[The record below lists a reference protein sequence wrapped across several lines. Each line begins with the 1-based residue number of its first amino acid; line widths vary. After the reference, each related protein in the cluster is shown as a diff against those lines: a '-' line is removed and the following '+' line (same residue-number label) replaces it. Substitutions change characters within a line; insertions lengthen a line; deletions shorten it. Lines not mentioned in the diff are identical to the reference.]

1 MAVTVPELLPTDLVE
16 EILCRVPATSL
27 KRLRS
32 TCKAWNLLIKDDR
45 RFASKHFDNSTKQFM
60 PLLLRND
67 NNIFPVSINLHGSSS
82 PSVELKTEL
91 IDPADSKNSSA
102 ARFYVT
108 RIFHCDGLLLC
119 TSEVYEYTVL
129 VWNPLMGETRWI
141 RTGAFRKEGRRNF
154 ELGYCY
160 YQDGN
165 NKSWNNKRYKVLSFY
180 SGTKYFDIYDFKSD
194 SWKSLDDDD
203 NMAPGGSTAY
213 SELSVSLKGN
223 AYWFVRDVTKT
234 TRIISLLKFDFTKE
248 RSVPVP
254 LPYQSR
260 RFEATSLSVVREEKL
275 SVLLQ
280 RDRRSKTEIWVSN
293 VIDEE
298 TTSVVSWSK
307 VLALDLSPDLQ
318 IWHDVTFLLGEEKKV
333 VVCCETAIDVEV
345 DVDISRDMIYIVGED
360 NVVTHVKLGVNEI
373 DGCRPTLLNYVP
385 SLVQIEQAGGKQD
398 KR

>member
-1 MAVTVPELLPTDLVE
+1 MAVTVPELLPNDLVE

-27 KRLRS
+27 KRLLS
-32 TCKAWNLLIKDDR
+32 TCKAWNRLIKDDR
-45 RFASKHFDNSTKQFM
+45 RFA
-60 PLLLRND
+60 
-67 NNIFPVSINLHGSSS
+67 IGINLHGNSS
-82 PSVELKTEL
+82 PPVELKTEL
-91 IDPADSKNSSA
+91 IDPDSKKSSA
-102 ARFYVT
+102 ARFDIT
-108 RIFHCDGLLLC
+108 RVSHCDGFLLC
-119 TSEVYEYTVL
+119 SSQFDESRVL
-129 VWNPLMGETRWI
+129 VWNPLIGDTRWI
-141 RTGAFRKEGRRNF
+141 RTGEFRNEGRRSF
-154 ELGYCY
+154 DLGYCY
-160 YQDGN
+160 YRDG
-165 NKSWNNKRYKVLSFY
+165 NKSWNNNKRYKVLSFY

-203 NMAPGGSTAY
+203 DDDNMMAPGGSTAY

-223 AYWFVRDVTKT
+223 TYWFVRDVSKT

-248 RSVPVP
+248 RSVSVP

-280 RDRRSKTEIWVSN
+280 RDRRSKTEIWVTN

-307 VLALDLSPDLQ
+307 VLALELSPDLQ

-333 VVCCETAIDVEV
+333 VICCETAV
-345 DVDISRDMIYIVGED
+345 DVDMSRDMIYIVGED

-373 DGCRPTLLNYVP
+373 DGCRPALLNYVP